1 MLIAKSEDEKCNLD
15 KRKGPVKVKTEKDRT
30 KDSRDLQAKDKADV
44 SETLEKVQ
52 VKEEKSR
59 EEKVE
64 VDTISENLDH
74 AKDKGD
80 ILTFSCKTSYSL
92 RRCMCK
98 SIGPQK

>member
-15 KRKGPVKVKTEKDRT
+15 KRKGHIKIKTEKDRT
-30 KDSRDLQAKDKADV
+30 KDSHDLQAKDKADV

-59 EEKVE
+59 EGNVE
-64 VDTISENLDH
+64 VDTISENSDH

-80 ILTFSCKTSYSL
+80 ALKL
-92 RRCMCK
+92 L
-98 SIGPQK
+98 

>member
-15 KRKGPVKVKTEKDRT
+15 KRKGPTKVKTEKDKG

-44 SETLEKVQ
+44 TETLEKVP
-52 VKEEKSR
+52 VKEEKLH

-74 AKDKGD
+74 AKDTGD
-80 ILTFSCKTSYSL
+80 NLL
-92 RRCMCK
+92 LL
-98 SIGPQK
+98 